1 MSLVWATDCGAN
13 AGMSE
18 SVNEPEM
25 DTPDTPPADTT
36 DIPTPDNGE
45 IQEPGADNGLI
56 S

>member
-1 MSLVWATDCGAN
+1 
-13 AGMSE
+13 MSE

-36 DIPTPDNGE
+36 DIPAPDNGE